1 MKPWGGSCSE
11 PEHQLIHIPLL
22 GVISLPDGQHH
33 PCSLGQLF
41 LCPEAWLP
49 SLTQVPSQHP
59 EGLKSLPSCPQER
72 PKPPRKPLPA
82 LKSKEVGAPS
92 TALVLGWSWGWCLE
106 SKAVQAHL
114 QGVHFTFA
122 SCPSA
127 QPCGVV
133 AGAASPSPPVPPT
146 KPPTL
151 LSQPCTSLV
160 LPQVSCAQ
168 CPPTPSVTS
177 VPYPQGPH
185 APPPN
190 IPFVVAAGHP
200 PQSGPEADSSQKVIW
215 DMSVTAAEEVWVLA
229 LWQDG

>member
-11 PEHQLIHIPLL
+11 PECQLIHIPLL
-22 GVISLPDGQHH
+22 GVMSLPDGQHH
-33 PCSLGQLF
+33 SRSLGQLF
-41 LCPEAWLP
+41 LCPEVWLP

-82 LKSKEVGAPS
+82 LKRKEVGAPS

-168 CPPTPSVTS
+168 CPSTPSVTS
-177 VPYPQGPH
+177 VPYQQQEAPRGPH
-185 APPPN
+185 APPHQ
-190 IPFVVAAGHP
+190 HP
-200 PQSGPEADSSQKVIW
+200 LHFCSWTSPPKRP
-215 DMSVTAAEEVWVLA
+215 
-229 LWQDG
+229 